1 MFTKFRPVWI
11 VAARELRDQFR
22 DWRVLMPML
31 ILVLCFPFLM
41 NEFAK
46 QTVDFLNQYNANLIL
61 DRLVPF
67 SIMIIGFFPI
77 TVSLVVALESFVGEK
92 ERGTIEPLLSSP
104 MEDWQLYFGKLL
116 VGVITPLIASY
127 LSIGLYMWLILIR
140 QELTI
145 PPFTVML
152 QLLLLT
158 GAHAFL
164 MVSAA
169 IVISVQS
176 TSVKA
181 ANLLASFIV
190 IPVAILM
197 QGEAVMLFWG
207 NERVLWLAILGVV
220 IIALLLI
227 RVGIAHFHR
236 EYLLGREI
244 DVINMNWIWRTFLK
258 NFLGGA
264 PSLPAWYRSVL
275 APSLR
280 RVMPATLVLLAIA
293 GLSIWLGYDWSVDN
307 VPRALEMATKERADR
322 FSQQLTE
329 FPDMRT
335 LRDRISVPFLFLNN
349 TRATFFIFLTGLVSF
364 SVLGVILYMVNIGLI
379 GGLFGLYQSLGYQ
392 ALPIFVAGVL
402 PHGVFELPALLLG
415 SAAMLYFGVSIVT
428 PQVGKSMGEVIIELV
443 ADWLKIFL
451 GLVVP
456 LLALAAVIEVYVTPL
471 VLEWCKNMNYC
482 GSLLG

>member
-1 MFTKFRPVWI
+1 MFTRLNLVWI
-11 VAARELRDQFR
+11 VASRELRDQFR

-77 TVSLVVALESFVGEK
+77 TVSLVVALEAFVGEK

-104 MEDWQLYFGKLL
+104 MENWQLYFGKLL

-127 LSIGLYMWLILIR
+127 LSIGLYMWLILTK

-145 PPFTVML
+145 PPFMVML

-207 NERVLWLAILGVV
+207 NEQVLWLAILGVM

-244 DVINMNWIWRTFLK
+244 DVINMAWIWRTLRS
-258 NFLGGA
+258 NFLGDA
-264 PSLPAWYRSVL
+264 HSIPSWYSSVFWPAFRRVLPA
-275 APSLR
+275 A
-280 RVMPATLVLLAIA
+280 LVLLAVA
-293 GLSIWLGYDWSVDN
+293 AASIWMGYNWSLGN
-307 VPRALEMATKERADR
+307 VPRLMESAEKDEVEKISR
-322 FSQQLTE
+322 QLSE
-329 FPDMRT
+329 FPDLRT
-335 LRDRISVPFLFLNN
+335 FNDHFSAPFLFINN
-349 TRATFFIFLTGLVSF
+349 TRATFIVFLAGLASF
-364 SVLGVILYMVNIGLI
+364 SVLGVLIYIVNISLI
-379 GGLFGLYQSLGYQ
+379 GGLFGLYQVFGLQ
-392 ALPIFVAGVL
+392 PWPIFLAGVL
-402 PHGVFELPALLLG
+402 PHGILELPAFLIG
-415 SAAMLYFGVSIVT
+415 SAAMLYFGASIVT
-428 PQVGKSMGEVIIELV
+428 PQVGKSMGEVILELL
-443 ADWLKIFL
+443 ADWAKIFI

-456 LLALAAVIEVYVTPL
+456 LMAMAALIEAYITPMI
-471 VLEWCKNMNYC
+471 LEWCGRLNYC

>member
-1 MFTKFRPVWI
+1 MFIKLKLVWI
-11 VAARELRDQFR
+11 VARRELRDQFR
-22 DWRVLMPML
+22 DWRVLLPML
-31 ILVLCFPFLM
+31 VLILCFPFLM

-46 QTVDFLNQYNANLIL
+46 QTVEFLNQYNANLIL

-77 TVSLVVALESFVGEK
+77 TVSLVVALEAFVGEK

-104 MEDWQLYFGKLL
+104 MENWQLYFGKLL

-127 LSIGLYMWLILIR
+127 LSIALYMWLILVR

-145 PPFTVML
+145 PPFMVMV

-244 DVINMNWIWRTFLK
+244 DVINMTWIWRTFLN
-258 NFLGGA
+258 NFFGNA
-264 PSLPAWYRSVL
+264 RSLPGWYLSVL
-275 APSLR
+275 GPALR
-280 RVMPATLVLLAIA
+280 RIIPATFVLLLIA
-293 GLSIWLGYDWSVDN
+293 AVSIWLGYDWSMNN
-307 VPRALEMATKERADR
+307 VPRALEMATPEQVGR
-322 FSQQLTE
+322 FSRQLEE
-329 FPDMRT
+329 FPDLRSFRDT
-335 LRDRISVPFLFLNN
+335 LSAPFLFLNN
-349 TRATFFIFLTGLVSF
+349 TRAVVFIFLAGLASF
-364 SVLGVILYMVNIGLI
+364 SVLGVILYMLNISLI
-379 GGLFGLYQSLGYQ
+379 GGLFGVIQLLGFDPW
-392 ALPIFVAGVL
+392 LLFRAGVL
-402 PHGVFELPALLLG
+402 PHGIFELPALLLG
-415 SAAMLYFGVSIVT
+415 SAVMLYFGVRIVT
-428 PQVGKSMGEVIIELV
+428 PQVGKSMGEVTIELL
-443 ADWLKIFL
+443 ADWMKIFI

-456 LLALAAVIEVYVTPL
+456 LLAIAAVIEAYITPAIL
-471 VLEWCKNMNYC
+471 QNAIR
-482 GSLLG
+482 